1 MKFCT
6 ISCIIT
12 FIFIIANLS
21 VNIFAMNTSQIYKSH
36 LSQENN
42 IKYNKI
48 KHERK
53 KIALDG
59 LYLGLLISV
68 IIILLLKNKSKRS
81 NTNLLCLVGSITF
94 TIQVFYYILSKKS
107 DYMILHLDKEKDRI
121 QWLDVYRKYQVSYY
135 GGLFV
140 GIVGVTIICMQF
152 RS

>member
-1 MKFCT
+1 MKFCN
-6 ISCIIT
+6 ISCLIAIV
-12 FIFIIANLS
+12 FIIANLS

>member
-1 MKFCT
+1 MKFCN
-6 ISCIIT
+6 ISCLIAIV
-12 FIFIIANLS
+12 FVIANLS
-21 VNIFAMNTSQIYKSH
+21 VNIFAMNASQTYKNH
-36 LSQENN
+36 LSHELNM
-42 IKYNKI
+42 KYKKI
-48 KHERK
+48 QHERK

-94 TIQVFYYILSKKS
+94 TIQVFYYLLSKKS
-107 DYMILHLDKEKDRI
+107 DYMILHLNKEKDRKH
-121 QWLDVYRKYQVSYY
+121 WLNVYRKYQVSYY

-140 GIVGVTIICMQF
+140 GIIGVTIICMQF